1 MSDAQESAAGT
12 DGNAP
17 DFSQLSAEEFAGLIA
32 TASDEQLAEGMSGP
46 GREFALKEIFNRMA
60 EHVNADK
67 IKGQNA
73 VIHFKILDRPDGGY
87 DHFEVVL
94 RDGDVSVTDE
104 PKEEPRV
111 TIKVP
116 PVEFLKLI
124 SNQASGP
131 GLFMTGKLK
140 LEGDIMYAAQITS
153 FFRIPT
159 APGQGAAPSQPAPPS
174 QEPASG
180 QEAGA

>member
-1 MSDAQESAAGT
+1 MSKAPEAGGTT
-12 DGNAP
+12 DGEAP
-17 DFSQLSAEEFAGLIA
+17 DFSQLSADEFAALIA

-46 GREFALKEIFNRMA
+46 GREFALNEIFSRMA
-60 EHVNADK
+60 EHVNEDK

-87 DHFEVVL
+87 DHYEVVIA
-94 RDGDVSVTDE
+94 DGKVSLSDE
-104 PKEEPRV
+104 PSKEPRV

-131 GLFMTGKLK
+131 ALFMTGRLK

-159 APGQGAAPSQPAPPS
+159 ASGQGGQATQAPPPS
-174 QEPASG
+174 QDGAPG
-180 QEAGA
+180 PQAGA

>member
-1 MSDAQESAAGT
+1 MSDPAAPGPDPQAQSNGEP
-12 DGNAP
+12 P
-17 DFSQLSAEEFAGLIA
+17 DFSQLSAEEFANLVA

-46 GREFALKEIFNRMA
+46 GREHALREIFNRMA
-60 EHVNADK
+60 EHANPDK
-67 IKGQNA
+67 IKGQDA

-94 RDGDVSVTDE
+94 RDGEISVTEE

-153 FFRIPT
+153 FFRIPS
-159 APGQGAAPSQPAPPS
+159 ASGQDA
-174 QEPASG
+174 PASG
-180 QEAGA
+180 DAAGGQAGAA